1 MGSCLVLDRQEEL
14 EFRRKL
20 LLGVE
25 PIRKVNPSNPAV
37 CVNLHPQGL
46 DVVRSVRP
54 PREVGQVELDLV
66 PPFVKSHWHCTN
78 ERFHSRCGLVV
89 GGPKSAAH
97 VLVIKHLHFEAKI
110 LLEILDDHDKEGKL
124 DAQGPAKGEERE
136 HGEERGSHAM
146 SVDSWFHTKAGRRR
160 SFPASCTYMAGS
172 AGHVMYIVLTFVPM
186 ISRTDDWMSPSVI
199 LLMCPLRTA

>member
-66 PPFVKSHWHCTN
+66 PPLVKSHWHCTN

-124 DAQGPAKGEERE
+124 DAQGPAKRE
-136 HGEERGSHAM
+136 KSESMGK
-146 SVDSWFHTKAGRRR
+146 SVVRMPCQWTREFIRSRDAAGAFLRL
-160 SFPASCTYMAGS
+160 A
-172 AGHVMYIVLTFVPM
+172 LTWLDQQGM
-186 ISRTDDWMSPSVI
+186 
-199 LLMCPLRTA
+199 